1 MWAFSIRDGYWFPAG
16 DVEVNPKQGAPS
28 GYTFS
33 DPRPLNPN
41 KDQWVCRTG
50 QNASFWKLTDVMPP
64 WDVVTYNRRLDTA
77 KVIAIAELEFL
88 FDCVCALGMRY
99 DFGATGIAAKANDA
113 RTQGGTVSFEA
124 TLEHPHSDVIIAVGH
139 DDGFLHTQAR
149 AKDRGNLSDVARH
162 MVRRV
167 SRGDVSPLAWQ
178 CTENMLIPLDLA
190 GFDQLSFALGEWYS
204 TKFYEL
210 QVHKLT
216 IRNMT
221 SIQEVVDY
229 EPAFSAN

>member
-1 MWAFSIRDGYWFPAG
+1 MVTLIFENNLCVGWGEGLRPASGEQFAQLSVTALNALLPTWRENFDFLMLDGGNVTTQA
-16 DVEVNPKQGAPS
+16 D
-28 GYTFS
+28 
-33 DPRPLNPN
+33 
-41 KDQWVCRTG
+41 
-50 QNASFWKLTDVMPP
+50 KLEQVKIM
-64 WDVVTYNRRLDTA
+64 
-77 KVIAIAELEFL
+77 AIADVEFL
-88 FDCVCALGMRY
+88 FDRTLALGMRY

-124 TLEHPHSDVIIAVGH
+124 TLEHPHSDVIIAVAH

-167 SRGDVSPLAWQ
+167 SRGDMGALAWQ

-216 IRNMT
+216 IRT
-221 SIQEVVDY
+221 
-229 EPAFSAN
+229 